1 MVGKPDDERHFV
13 GATKQQNDYSR
24 WDHPF
29 IDYNEDSLVI
39 TAVTM
44 LVVLCTMYVGTID
57 LLKGQYGS
65 LSL

>member
-39 TAVTM
+39 PAVTM
-44 LVVLCTMYVGTID
+44 LVVIVIGNYYD
-57 LLKGQYGS
+57 LLKVQYGS

>member
-13 GATKQQNDYSR
+13 GAKKQQNDYSR

-44 LVVLCTMYVGTID
+44 LMVIVIGNYYDL

>member
-1 MVGKPDDERHFV
+1 MVGKPDDKRHFV
-13 GATKQQNDYSR
+13 GAAKQQNDYSR

-44 LVVLCTMYVGTID
+44 LVVIVVGNYYD
-57 LLKGQYGS
+57 LLLKGQYG
-65 LSL
+65 